1 MCSSDLGLSVYRLP
15 SGAGHDAMKLHEAL
29 PQAMLFVRGANGGIS
44 HNPLEAI
51 TNHDAQ
57 LCVEAMQH
65 LIEQFA
71 AEHA

>member
-1 MCSSDLGLSVYRLP
+1 
-15 SGAGHDAMKLHEAL
+15 
-29 PQAMLFVRGANGGIS
+29 VRGANGGIS
-44 HNPLEAI
+44 HNPLETI